1 MAIKKCDDI
10 VTEAEALET
19 EAAEG
24 TTEETTTEETT
35 TEETESGETDTT
47 MGSNNLAA
55 QGQEALSQMTAEE
68 AREAIQ
74 DEELQEL
81 LEDYKKKE
89 SAYLGKTITAVES
102 AIYDTTTTP
111 LLNVSTF
118 GNGNV
123 KSTRPANIS
132 DPLRAEHRSFFT
144 LDSNTR
150 SG

>member
-35 TEETESGETDTT
+35 TEETTTEETESGETDTT

-55 QGQEALSQMTAEE
+55 QGQEILVQMTTEE
-68 AREAIQ
+68 AMEVIQ

-81 LEDYKKKE
+81 TEEFKKKQ
-89 SAYLGKTITAVES
+89 
-102 AIYDTTTTP
+102 
-111 LLNVSTF
+111 
-118 GNGNV
+118 
-123 KSTRPANIS
+123 
-132 DPLRAEHRSFFT
+132 
-144 LDSNTR
+144 
-150 SG
+150 